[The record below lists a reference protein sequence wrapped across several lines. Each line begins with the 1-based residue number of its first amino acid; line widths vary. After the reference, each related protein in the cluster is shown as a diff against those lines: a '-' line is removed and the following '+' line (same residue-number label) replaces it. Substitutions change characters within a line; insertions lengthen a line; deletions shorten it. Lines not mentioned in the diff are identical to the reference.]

1 MDYTELRSLAEDIEA
16 ECGKVIIGKQEQ
28 IRLVL
33 TSLFAGG
40 HVLIDDIPGVGKTT
54 LVKALAAVLGC
65 GMVRVQFTPDLLP
78 SDIVGMNIY
87 HQQTG
92 EMVFTARPRA

>member
-1 MDYTELRSLAEDIEA
+1 MDYTELRRLAEDIEA
-16 ECGKVIIGKQEQ
+16 ECGKVIIGKREQ

-65 GMVRVQFTPDLLP
+65 GDRKSTRLNSSHVRKSRMP
-78 SDIVGMNIY
+78 SS
-87 HQQTG
+87 
-92 EMVFTARPRA
+92 A